1 MNLPIQP
8 ALAEFRELAKRG
20 NLIPVVAE
28 LIADAE
34 TPVSAFHKLDDG
46 RGYAFLFESVEKH
59 DQAGRYSFIG
69 VNQRVVFESRGP
81 LIRITENGVAR
92 EFQTASD
99 PLADLEAL
107 MRQYRYVPA
116 PALADARFA
125 GGAVGYLAYDMVRFF
140 EPTVPPP
147 PPDDLG
153 MPDSVFTITDTVLIF
168 DHRTRRLR
176 VVVNAHVEDN
186 VDAAYNRAADEI
198 HKIIEKLSQPVPLP
212 MLPIDANRRL
222 GSIDNYS
229 FSGNTLDSEFEAMV
243 SDGQEF
249 IRAGDIF
256 QFVPSRRFA
265 ISYDGDP
272 LTLYR
277 TLRFVNPSPYM
288 FCMKFAGRF
297 ALVGSSPEVHVRA
310 VNGKI
315 EIRPIAGT
323 RRRGPTPG
331 EDEANAADLLADP
344 KERAEHL
351 MLVDLARND
360 VGRASEFGS
369 VKVTD
374 FMSIERYSHVMHIV
388 SNVEGRLRPDR
399 TAYDVMRATFPAGT
413 VSGSPKIRALQ
424 IINSCEKNKRGVYS
438 GAVGYFGFDG
448 NTDSCIALRTI
459 VLKDGKAY
467 VQAGA
472 GVVAD
477 STPEGESK
485 ETKNKAAGMID
496 AVVLA
501 AAMNSPSRKEVSVKP
516 TDE

>member
-1 MNLPIQP
+1 MPPNLQP
-8 ALAEFRELAKRG
+8 SLEEFRRLATRG
-20 NLIPVVAE
+20 NLIPVFAE

-34 TPVSAFHKLDDG
+34 SPVSAYHKLAAESP
-46 RGYAFLFESVEKH
+46 YAFLFESVEKH
-59 DQAGRYSFIG
+59 DQAGRFSFVG
-69 VNQRVVFESRGP
+69 VNQRVVFESRGTT
-81 LIRITENGVAR
+81 IRIVEGGVAR
-92 EFQTASD
+92 EFQTTRD

-107 MRQYRYVPA
+107 MTRYRYVA
-116 PALADARFA
+116 SPALADARFA
-125 GGAVGYLAYDMVRFF
+125 GGAVGYLSYDLVRFF
-140 EPTVPPP
+140 EPTVSPS

-153 MPDSVFTITDTVLIF
+153 LPECFFTITETLLIF

-176 VVVNAHVEDN
+176 IVAHAHVDGDA
-186 VDAAYNRAADEI
+186 DAAYERAAATIARTIARLNE
-198 HKIIEKLSQPVPLP
+198 PARLP
-212 MLPIDANRRL
+212 MLPIAAAPEVPTPT
-222 GSIDNYS
+222 
-229 FSGNTLDSEFEAMV
+229 GNTTREEYLRMV

-256 QFVPSRRFA
+256 QFVPSQRFETD
-265 ISYDGDP
+265 YTGDP

-288 FCMKFAGRF
+288 FCMKFAGDF

-310 VNGKI
+310 INGRI

-323 RRRGPTPG
+323 RRRGATPE
-331 EDEANAADLLADP
+331 EDDANAADLLNDP

-360 VGRASEFGS
+360 VGRASEFGT

-374 FMSIERYSHVMHIV
+374 FMTIERYSHVMHIV

-413 VSGSPKIRALQ
+413 VSGSPKVRALQ
-424 IINSCEKNKRGVYS
+424 IINGCEKNKRGIYS

-448 NTDSCIALRTI
+448 NTDSCIALRT
-459 VLKDGKAY
+459 VLLKDGKAY
-467 VQAGA
+467 VQTGA

-477 STPEGESK
+477 STPEGEYQ
-485 ETKNKAAGMID
+485 ETVNKAMGMM
-496 AVVLA
+496 A
-501 AAMNSPSRKEVSVKP
+501 AIARAKVQSPH
-516 TDE
+516 